1 MDEITKNLMDERDE
15 ILGSIKQIQSSI
27 GKINAFADP
36 EELIEQKDTAL
47 QEINE
52 ILERYAF

>member
-1 MDEITKNLMDERDE
+1 MDEMTKNLMNERDE

-27 GKINAFADP
+27 DKINAFANP

-47 QEINE
+47 QEISE
-52 ILERYAF
+52 TLERYTF